1 MLDGDEPIFKINS
14 IYCLK
19 SKLSY
24 LEYNTVLKLVKY
36 NKSFQKRIDIN
47 IKDYSLD
54 YDLIK
59 KKIEFT
65 DIYDIYLEDK
75 KNVISLNYFNSFL
88 VIFLHLYRFV
98 YAIYY
103 LVEKPYKYK
112 EKIVKIEKYFQE
124 YFGKSKIYHKIKVL
138 EICLLIYNILVLF
151 MFCSLIS
158 SFRRETVAVK
168 IL

>member
-1 MLDGDEPIFKINS
+1 MLDGDGPIFKIKS

-19 SKLSY
+19 SILSY
-24 LEYNTVLKLVKY
+24 LENTVLKLVKY

-75 KNVISLNYFNSFL
+75 KNVIRLNYFNSFL
-88 VIFLHLYRFV
+88 VIFLHLQN
-98 YAIYY
+98 IS
-103 LVEKPYKYK
+103 LN
-112 EKIVKIEKYFQE
+112 
-124 YFGKSKIYHKIKVL
+124 KSP
-138 EICLLIYNILVLF
+138 
-151 MFCSLIS
+151 
-158 SFRRETVAVK
+158 
-168 IL
+168 